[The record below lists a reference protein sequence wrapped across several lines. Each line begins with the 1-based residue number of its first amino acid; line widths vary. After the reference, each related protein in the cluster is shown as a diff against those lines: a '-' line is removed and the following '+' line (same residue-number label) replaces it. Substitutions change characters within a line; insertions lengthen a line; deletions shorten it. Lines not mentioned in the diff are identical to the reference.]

1 MSQHAIEPLDF
12 EEEYDLTHS
21 DSAQTESPSTP
32 PTKQTKS
39 KKKESDSMNQINQ
52 TQQSIEK
59 LSQKEVKLLEF
70 YIEECLRYLEL
81 DEASATAPR
90 RGRGAVQ
97 PTEEK
102 SPMLQR
108 LSQLKKVSE
117 KLREN
122 YITNLE
128 R

>member
-21 DSAQTESPSTP
+21 DSVEPESN
-32 PTKQTKS
+32 PTKPTKS
-39 KKKESDSMNQINQ
+39 KKKESDTMNQINQ

-81 DEASATAPR
+81 DEASTTAPR